1 VTTTDVAS
9 GEGLTVEFGPLEQRG
24 VLLGVS
30 GPGIALI
37 AASIPL
43 CLVCLLVGSG
53 ALGLVVGVAALSV
66 GVAGALVQVRGATS
80 AEWALVLLAYLWRAV
95 TGRRQWAS
103 GAPTLGRHSA
113 REDSVADLP
122 MALRRARMRI
132 VGVPWGD
139 RVVGI
144 VIDGNLAIGV
154 LRARSAG
161 AFLMMEPGDQAALTG
176 HWAELIGSIADAGSP
191 WVRLQ
196 WIDTTTPVDGGALAR
211 FVADAM
217 CPSARQ
223 PGTPEHDARSTYER
237 LLHRAAPVS
246 ESHDLLLALAMD
258 PRRVVRQVRDA
269 GGGDRGLSKVCVR
282 ALEQVAYKLA
292 SGEVLVDGALSVR
305 QIGEVLRRHVDPSEH
320 RYQAEISAE
329 GDSAVLAGIDPASAW
344 TLLGD
349 EHFSTHRTDGAVHTT
364 LWVKEWPRRPSR
376 VDFLAPL
383 LLRTGSIARSIS
395 VVMAPVDGAAAL
407 RAAEGAATADESD
420 DALRQRFGVRT
431 SSRRR
436 REHEMAHR
444 REDELVDGYDDVRFS
459 AYVTVSA
466 PDVPAL
472 EEAVAEVHA
481 QARAAR
487 MRLVRLAGQQA
498 EAFWYTAPLARGVR

>member
-1 VTTTDVAS
+1 
-9 GEGLTVEFGPLEQRG
+9 
-24 VLLGVS
+24 
-30 GPGIALI
+30 
-37 AASIPL
+37 
-43 CLVCLLVGSG
+43 
-53 ALGLVVGVAALSV
+53 
-66 GVAGALVQVRGATS
+66 
-80 AEWALVLLAYLWRAV
+80 
-95 TGRRQWAS
+95 
-103 GAPTLGRHSA
+103 
-113 REDSVADLP
+113 
-122 MALRRARMRI
+122 M
-132 VGVPWGD
+132 PWGD
-139 RVVGI
+139 REAGI
-144 VIDGNLAIGV
+144 VIDGNLAVGV

-217 CPSARQ
+217 CQSAREI
-223 PGTPEHDARSTYER
+223 GTPQHEARASYER

-246 ESHDLLLALAMD
+246 ESHDLLVALAMD
-258 PRRVVRQVRDA
+258 PRRVARQVRDA
-269 GGGDRGLSKVCVR
+269 GGGDRGLASVCAR
-282 ALEQVAYKLA
+282 GLEQVAYKLA
-292 SGEVLVDGALSVR
+292 SGEVVVDGMLSPR
-305 QIGEVLRRHVDPSEH
+305 QVGEVLRRHVDPGEH

-329 GDSAVLAGIDPASAW
+329 GQTPDLAGMDTETAW
-344 TLLGD
+344 TLVG
-349 EHFSTHRTDGAVHTT
+349 EERFSVHRTDGAVHTT

-383 LLRTGSIARSIS
+383 LLRTGSVARSVS
-395 VVMAPVDGAAAL
+395 VTMAPVDGAAAL

-420 DALRQRFGVRT
+420 DALRARFGVRT

-436 REHEMAHR
+436 RENEMAHR

-459 AYVTVSA
+459 AYITVSA
-466 PDVPAL
+466 PDLPEL
-472 EEAVAEVHA
+472 EEAVAEVHS

-498 EAFWYTAPLARGVR
+498 EAFWYTAPLCRGVR

>member
-1 VTTTDVAS
+1 VTATDAPS
-9 GEGLTVEFGPLEQRG
+9 GEALTVEFGPLEQRG

-37 AASIPL
+37 AATVPL
-43 CLVCLLVGSG
+43 CLVCLLAGSG
-53 ALGLVVGVAALSV
+53 ALGLLVGIAALCA

-80 AEWALVLLAYLWRAV
+80 AEWLLVLIAYLWRTA
-95 TGRRQWAS
+95 TGRREWVS
-103 GAPTLGRHSA
+103 GTPTLGRHA
-113 REDSVADLP
+113 TGEDPMTDLP
-122 MALRRARMRI
+122 VALRRARMRI

-139 RVVGI
+139 REVGV
-144 VIDGNLAIGV
+144 VIDGGLAVGV

-161 AFLMMEPGDQAALTG
+161 AFLMMEPDDQAALTG

-217 CPSARQ
+217 CPAARK

-258 PRRVVRQVRDA
+258 PRRVVRPVRDA
-269 GGGDRGLSKVCVR
+269 GGGDVGLARVCARG
-282 ALEQVAYKLA
+282 LEQVAYKLA
-292 SGEVLVDGALSVR
+292 SGDVVVDGALSVR
-305 QIGEVLRRHVDPSEH
+305 QLGEVLRRHVDPSEH
-320 RYQAEISAE
+320 RYQAEVSAE
-329 GDSAVLAGIDPASAW
+329 GEGAAVSGVDPASAW

-376 VDFLAPL
+376 ADFLAPL

-436 REHEMAHR
+436 RENEMAHR

-466 PDVPAL
+466 PDVPTL

-487 MRLVRLAGQQA
+487 MRLIRLSGQQA